1 MRLVYVLDCAEA
13 LAGFWSAALG
23 FRPGGYHP
31 PYLNLSDPDGRWPDL
46 LVPEPKTV
54 KNRMH
59 LDIQVADLEPHL
71 TRLRGLGATVLAG
84 PHDDGGYLTTV
95 LADPEGNEFC
105 LLSPEHATVT

>member
-46 LVPEPKTV
+46 LVPEPKT
-54 KNRMH
+54 
-59 LDIQVADLEPHL
+59 ISS
-71 TRLRGLGATVLAG
+71 TRCTGNSARAERTPSCAT
-84 PHDDGGYLTTV
+84 
-95 LADPEGNEFC
+95 
-105 LLSPEHATVT
+105 ATSSRR